1 MIAMSLAQELE
12 SICANLT
19 IHDAYSY
26 TFREVLYSLGPTSST
41 DATKNARVV
50 LIQSIAQQ
58 IYDQCYIRDIKQSK
72 HSNHIRSKIDVDELV
87 VESTKAD
94 HLQIDLTASLKQVNA
109 TIDEWDRG
117 WKIYQI
123 AASGKI
129 FVQKADR
136 SRAALAGSYVS
147 ETMKSHGLQI
157 GDLVSLRVY
166 PANSELQ
173 AAFFHSF
180 GRQLADQFD
189 DYSAVRLY
197 FNIDAEC
204 AATLLA
210 ELSSLLN
217 QYYVPFHF
225 KTLVDPRQYGR
236 ADSAVLYIARRYY
249 QFVVSLLARL
259 PALLGSGLH
268 DPVPMFC
275 QRIMRGVGVAEDP
288 GTGESFGMHRC
299 RVVAEGLVAAWDE
312 GLQTIDERLKSIKN
326 RFEIYDLILEKPYL
340 NPFSLDIFTPEC
352 MNVEESV

>member
-1 MIAMSLAQELE
+1 MIAKDLVQELK
-12 SICANLT
+12 SICDNLT

-26 TFREVLYSLGPTSST
+26 TFHDVLYAVTPTST
-41 DATKNARVV
+41 GDATKNPRLA

-58 IYDQCYIRDIKQSK
+58 LYDQCYIRDIKQSK
-72 HSNHIRSKIDVDELV
+72 HGNDSRSMTEVDHV
-87 VESTKAD
+87 AVESAKAD
-94 HLQIDLTASLKQVNA
+94 HLQIDLTASLKQVN
-109 TIDEWDRG
+109 TTTDEWDRG
-117 WKIYQI
+117 WKIYQM

-129 FVQKADR
+129 FVQKAER
-136 SRAALAGSYVS
+136 SRAALAGAYAS

-166 PANSELQ
+166 SANSELQ

-197 FNIDAEC
+197 FNIDAES

-225 KTLVDPRQYGR
+225 KTLVDSRQYGR

-249 QFVVSLLARL
+249 QFVVSLLAHL

-299 RVVAEGLVAAWDE
+299 RVVAEGLVAAWED
-312 GLQTIDERLKSIKN
+312 GLQTIDERLKSIEN

-340 NPFSLDIFTPEC
+340 NPFSLDIFAPVGMSAEA
-352 MNVEESV
+352 SI